1 MRMIAVATKKL
12 RAPLPVVHAEQV
24 ELRVAEEPLELPEA
38 RLLEVHAERM
48 GPLPT
53 EELLE

>member
-1 MRMIAVATKKL
+1 MIAVATKKL